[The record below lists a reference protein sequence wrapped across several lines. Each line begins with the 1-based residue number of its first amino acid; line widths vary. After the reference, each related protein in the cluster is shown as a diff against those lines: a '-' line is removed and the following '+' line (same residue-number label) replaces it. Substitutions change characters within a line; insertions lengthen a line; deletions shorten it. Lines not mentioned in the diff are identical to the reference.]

1 MVSEEGQ
8 FAVSGQLH
16 QKETHFEIEV
26 LPTYKG
32 IYIQYKLKSN
42 WDSDSVTKSKDLLID
57 IDKSTAYLPL
67 LGFTTQKL
75 QNFLVK
81 LFKINWMII
90 CEIQKQRYFWLKY
103 LKFNPTKAFL
113 AARMLLQTTNIN
125 AYLAGQLLQIH
136 ECTIIN
142 EYYWE

>member
-32 IYIQYKLKSN
+32 IYIQYKFKSN
-42 WDSDSVTKSKDLLID
+42 WHSDSVTKSKDLLID

-67 LGFTTQKL
+67 LSFTNCFQS
-75 QNFLVK
+75 V
-81 LFKINWMII
+81 
-90 CEIQKQRYFWLKY
+90 
-103 LKFNPTKAFL
+103 
-113 AARMLLQTTNIN
+113 
-125 AYLAGQLLQIH
+125 
-136 ECTIIN
+136 
-142 EYYWE
+142 